1 MTSDSDVPS
10 VADRFGRGTR
20 IGLAVHCWRA
30 VDDPPFL
37 RSGGLRPPLPQ
48 KNVGEKSRSLR
59 SRELRSW
66 GNEMTL
72 PVFQFW
78 DRLGESVN
86 LSTLDDRA
94 TISKAELY
102 HVVDVGT
109 GTWCR
114 PCRSTGCTHATQIEE
129 ILATAGL
136 GRSQV
141 DYDDLPGIANVTRYN
156 APKELVVTS
165 WFDNGGRV
173 RYHEQRDGTVVQ
185 SVYTPEN
192 DREPAEVTEQPDA
205 TSAPAALVALL
216 AEYCHYR
223 QRGDLNGLRQQY
235 PEVARVV
242 GEPPVVHA
250 DD

>member
-1 MTSDSDVPS
+1 
-10 VADRFGRGTR
+10 
-20 IGLAVHCWRA
+20 
-30 VDDPPFL
+30 
-37 RSGGLRPPLPQ
+37 
-48 KNVGEKSRSLR
+48 
-59 SRELRSW
+59 
-66 GNEMTL
+66 MTL

-86 LSTLDDRA
+86 LSTLDDRS

-102 HVVDVGT
+102 HIVDVGT

-114 PCRSTGCTHATQIEE
+114 PCRSTGCAHATQIEE

-136 GRSQV
+136 GRSQME
-141 DYDDLPGIANVTRYN
+141 YDDLPGIANITRYN
-156 APKELVVTS
+156 AAKELVVTG
-165 WFDNGGRV
+165 WFENGGRV
-173 RYHEQRDGTVVQ
+173 RYHEQRDGTVAQ

-205 TSAPAALVALL
+205 TSAPAALVATL

-223 QRGDLNGLRQQY
+223 QRGDLDGLRACY
-235 PEVARVV
+235 PDVARVV
-242 GEPPVVHA
+242 DKAPVVHA